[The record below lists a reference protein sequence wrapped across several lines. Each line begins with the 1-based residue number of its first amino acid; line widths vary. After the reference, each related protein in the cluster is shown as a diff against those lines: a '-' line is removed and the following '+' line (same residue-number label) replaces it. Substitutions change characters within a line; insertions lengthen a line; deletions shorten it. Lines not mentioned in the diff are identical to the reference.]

1 MKRFLQFFILSILSI
16 RWSFAKEPTA
26 VNLTHQGRID
36 WVYYDFSNQIDLQP
50 LDGLY
55 MSGEGQIQMLRLNY
69 QGHTFLINEW
79 GQAQGHIQGPFQVEL
94 DNDGRLERFRVDYST
109 VLRFEYDFDGRLEE
123 VRDGSFNTLFELDYN
138 MDGSL
143 DRIDKGGF
151 DFFARFY
158 YDLDDQL
165 DGIKDDKFNE
175 TWDIDYGFDDQIE
188 EIEDGSFKTLAE
200 FQYHHSTLHSISD
213 YGTNTKFYIGAS
225 YVDYMNGWVQESH
238 ANQGG
243 WGNNNGCGQ
252 PTVQFF
258 RHANYS
264 GIALNYVSGELAEL
278 PLGWNDE
285 ISSIT
290 VPAGYLL
297 IVYEHAFFGGSTRV
311 IQNSWTVNDS
321 QDWWNDRISSFK
333 LIRI

>member
-16 RWSFAKEPTA
+16 SWSFANEPTA
-26 VNLTHQGRID
+26 ANLTHQGRID

-94 DNDGRLERFRVDYST
+94 NY
-109 VLRFEYDFDGRLEE
+109 DGRLEE

-165 DGIKDDKFNE
+165 D
-175 TWDIDYGFDDQIE
+175 
-188 EIEDGSFKTLAE
+188 
-200 FQYHHSTLHSISD
+200 
-213 YGTNTKFYIGAS
+213 
-225 YVDYMNGWVQESH
+225 
-238 ANQGG
+238 
-243 WGNNNGCGQ
+243 
-252 PTVQFF
+252 
-258 RHANYS
+258 
-264 GIALNYVSGELAEL
+264 
-278 PLGWNDE
+278 
-285 ISSIT
+285 
-290 VPAGYLL
+290 
-297 IVYEHAFFGGSTRV
+297 
-311 IQNSWTVNDS
+311 
-321 QDWWNDRISSFK
+321 
-333 LIRI
+333 